1 LTVEFEG
8 EESVDSSPF
17 FIDSSCLKSGSR
29 TIFYNLKTKNKEII
43 GAGGFFQPSWLIS
56 PFGLILKFEGEEV
69 YNEKS
74 RILAM
79 RAVRVRGTKFEQ
91 VEYYAGGSGQERPL
105 SIYRDGE
112 RQLIEKVIS
121 RKRIM
126 DSRTGRLKE
135 VFECELAG
143 GEKIEIER
151 EFEQNQNSQKG

>member
-1 LTVEFEG
+1 
-8 EESVDSSPF
+8 
-17 FIDSSCLKSGSR
+17 
-29 TIFYNLKTKNKEII
+29 
-43 GAGGFFQPSWLIS
+43 
-56 PFGLILKFEGEEV
+56 
-69 YNEKS
+69 
-74 RILAM
+74 M
-79 RAVRVRGTKFEQ
+79 RAVRVKGTKFEQ

-143 GEKIEIER
+143 GERIEIER